1 MVEESI
7 QNVVLMSIQPRFVQS
22 IFDGEKKVEF
32 RKTRFA
38 MDVSHVVIY
47 ATLPIGKIV
56 GYFEVKA
63 ISIASPKELWKQYKE
78 ISGVQPNFFY
88 NYYENS
94 TWGVAI
100 EIGKVY
106 ELKNFL
112 LPSLLTSVIPQ
123 SYLYIDS
130 REFEK
135 IVQGARE
142 KLIVTRK

>member
-1 MVEESI
+1 MKSV
-7 QNVVLMSIQPRFVQS
+7 
-22 IFDGEKKVEF
+22 

-38 MDVSHVVIY
+38 TDVSHIVIY
-47 ATLPIGKIV
+47 ATLPVGKIV